1 MQRLLQPPFSIRT
14 ILGLMIGLMGLLGLL
29 STLVAGN
36 INRNLAVENHRS
48 ALVELVRLK
57 TTDHLRLLE
66 EHARDLGVAIQ
77 NEAEFRA
84 RFNAG
89 DRAGMERALTE
100 QFHQYFVTAGVLQLQ
115 KMIVFDQHY
124 RPLAAAQADGARPLT
139 EVRVCPDLLK
149 KARLRVGPK
158 RARVLTDICRV
169 DGEPY
174 QTMLVGVGGLVPR
187 GYLAVVVDPI
197 PMLMNIQAALGMPV
211 KVAYSGNKDAFKSSN
226 WPPSDAMED
235 TMVAEYPVRGGDG
248 TEVLTVSILADQSS
262 LYAKLRHAR
271 TLLLMVVALMTL
283 IFISIA
289 LWVFRMTTVKPL
301 RNLTSQLRLVGRD
314 RTNLLGVIG
323 SRGVTEI
330 QELAINFNQM
340 AAELGDLY
348 ATLENMAFHD
358 SLTGLPN
365 RNRFHER
372 LTGLVASRSG
382 ETRPFAVLLMDLD
395 RFKAVNDTL
404 GHHIGD
410 ELLREFGRRFQ
421 QVFAV
426 PDFAGQASTAGCV
439 IARIGGD
446 EFAALVPEIGSTD
459 HAIGIAQA
467 LLRVLDEPC
476 VIGGYKLAL
485 CSSIGIA
492 LYPQH
497 GIDPNTLMRRADLA
511 MYHAKSTRRG
521 YALYQSSL
529 DAHTLHQLT
538 LESDLNRAIDTDE
551 LFLEYQPQIDLCSGH
566 VCGVEAL
573 VRWMHPDK
581 GLIWPADFI
590 PLVEQTGIVQRLT
603 GWVLDRALRDCAEW
617 QREGY
622 GFGVSVNLSPVNLHH
637 PSILKDVSSA
647 LGKWHI
653 NSRDLTLELTE
664 NAVMTDPEHAIR
676 VLGILVSTGINVS
689 IDDFGTGHCSL
700 SYIKKLPVNE
710 IKIDRSFIMEMNGD
724 QNDLTIVRSTIGL
737 AHNMNLKVIAEGV
750 EDATTLGRLRELGCD
765 KAQGYHISRPLPMNA
780 LVNWLG
786 ERRDVACSTA
796 YYGPRIA
803 TDAIVTSKR

>member
-1 MQRLLQPPFSIRT
+1 M
-14 ILGLMIGLMGLLGLL
+14 
-29 STLVAGN
+29 
-36 INRNLAVENHRS
+36 
-48 ALVELVRLK
+48 
-57 TTDHLRLLE
+57 
-66 EHARDLGVAIQ
+66 
-77 NEAEFRA
+77 
-84 RFNAG
+84 
-89 DRAGMERALTE
+89 
-100 QFHQYFVTAGVLQLQ
+100 
-115 KMIVFDQHY
+115 
-124 RPLAAAQADGARPLT
+124 
-139 EVRVCPDLLK
+139 
-149 KARLRVGPK
+149 
-158 RARVLTDICRV
+158 
-169 DGEPY
+169 
-174 QTMLVGVGGLVPR
+174 
-187 GYLAVVVDPI
+187 
-197 PMLMNIQAALGMPV
+197 
-211 KVAYSGNKDAFKSSN
+211 
-226 WPPSDAMED
+226 
-235 TMVAEYPVRGGDG
+235 
-248 TEVLTVSILADQSS
+248 
-262 LYAKLRHAR
+262 
-271 TLLLMVVALMTL
+271 
-283 IFISIA
+283 
-289 LWVFRMTTVKPL
+289 
-301 RNLTSQLRLVGRD
+301 
-314 RTNLLGVIG
+314 
-323 SRGVTEI
+323 
-330 QELAINFNQM
+330 
-340 AAELGDLY
+340 
-348 ATLENMAFHD
+348 
-358 SLTGLPN
+358 
-365 RNRFHER
+365 
-372 LTGLVASRSG
+372 
-382 ETRPFAVLLMDLD
+382 
-395 RFKAVNDTL
+395 
-404 GHHIGD
+404 
-410 ELLREFGRRFQ
+410 
-421 QVFAV
+421 
-426 PDFAGQASTAGCV
+426 
-439 IARIGGD
+439 
-446 EFAALVPEIGSTD
+446 
-459 HAIGIAQA
+459 
-467 LLRVLDEPC
+467 
-476 VIGGYKLAL
+476 
-485 CSSIGIA
+485 
-492 LYPQH
+492 
-497 GIDPNTLMRRADLA
+497 
-511 MYHAKSTRRG
+511 
-521 YALYQSSL
+521 
-529 DAHTLHQLT
+529 
-538 LESDLNRAIDTDE
+538 ESDLNRAIDTDE